1 MNGLI
6 KQSDAGPRC
15 YGVVGG
21 RDSRL
26 VSDLVAYLQTGK
38 TGDPPLTVVETP
50 ALESEDPLARKLALY
65 EAFRRFESD
74 GVDAIILP
82 AFVDHGFV
90 EELQAEVRLPV
101 FSLFEALRLYLDGAG
116 LVKRPLGILTASFE
130 RDQPLFERRLKSE
143 QAVRVYPD
151 ASLSSVGTISPG
163 WLESACQQLQAQG
176 ASVLV
181 PTSPEIMRMAVALNV
196 PGVTVLD
203 VSRIY
208 ADYILSQRPQPV
220 PKSFKIGVVGGVGP
234 AATVDL
240 FNKIVIST
248 DARCDQ
254 DHLKVVVEQNP
265 QIPDRTEHL
274 LRGGIDPTLA
284 LYATCKRLQD
294 DGASLI
300 AIPCNT
306 AHVFVPRIQPYLT
319 TPIVNMLQATMRHIR
334 DTWPGQKSVG
344 LLATTGTIQT
354 RVYHEAAEAQG
365 IELQVPDARYQ
376 LRVMEAIYG
385 PRGVKAGYTEGE
397 CAGHL
402 LAAMASLVDQGAEI
416 LILGC
421 TELPLLMRE
430 DPAYPIAGK
439 TVAIVDPTAILARTC
454 VRLARQSEAA

>member
-1 MNGLI
+1 MNGFI
-6 KQSDAGPRC
+6 QQSDAGRRR
-15 YGVVGG
+15 YGVVAG

-26 VSDLVAYLQTGK
+26 VADLVAYLQTGK
-38 TGDPPLTVVETP
+38 TGHPPVVVVETP
-50 ALESEDPLARKLALY
+50 VADSDDPLARKLALY

-74 GVDAIILP
+74 RVDALILP
-82 AFVDHGFV
+82 AFADHGFL

-101 FSLFEALRLYLDGAG
+101 FSLFAALRLYLDGEG
-116 LVKRPLGILTASFE
+116 LAKRPLGILTDKVA
-130 RDQPLFERRLKSE
+130 RDRPLFERWLNSE
-143 QAVRVYPD
+143 ESQLLYPD
-151 ASLSSVGTISPG
+151 AGVPGPEPISHE
-163 WLESACQQLQAQG
+163 WLENACRQLQAQG
-176 ASVLV
+176 GRLMV
-181 PTSPEIMRMAVALNV
+181 PTSPEIMRQAGAVSV

-203 VSRIY
+203 VNRIY
-208 ADYILSQRPQPV
+208 ADYILSQKPLPMR
-220 PKSFKIGVVGGVGP
+220 KAFKIGIVGGVGP

-274 LRGGIDPTLA
+274 LRSGIDPTLA

-319 TPIVNMLQATMRHIR
+319 IPIVNMLQATMRHIR
-334 DTWPGQKSVG
+334 ESGSGQKVVG

-365 IELQVPDARYQ
+365 IELRIPDAAHQ

-397 CAGHL
+397 CAEHL
-402 LAAMASLVDQGAEI
+402 QSAMASLVEQGAEI

-421 TELPLLMRE
+421 TELPLLMQE
-430 DPAYPIAGK
+430 NPAYPMAGK

-454 VRLARQSEAA
+454 VRLARQSEAE